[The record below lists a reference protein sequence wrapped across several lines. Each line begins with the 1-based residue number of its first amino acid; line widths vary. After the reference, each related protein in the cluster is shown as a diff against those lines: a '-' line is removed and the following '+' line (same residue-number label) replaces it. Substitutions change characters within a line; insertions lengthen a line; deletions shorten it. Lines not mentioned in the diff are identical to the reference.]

1 MKKET
6 YAYHLTDTIFG
17 AILLVIVALV
27 IILSIPMQYYAT
39 TLDPVMVVEAMDD
52 FGAVLSASEDDNRD
66 EIMTKKG
73 DTFTLKLTA
82 FGGKVEE
89 VSLSSVKDF
98 LVYSS
103 KGEEKQTL
111 EITDVNVYDNVVYI
125 DMVAKKEGSYQINFS
140 KGCITNTDGESS
152 APSNT
157 VWVQVKN
164 D

>member
-6 YAYHLTDTIFG
+6 YAYHLIDTIFG
-17 AILLVIVALV
+17 AIFLVIVALV
-27 IILSIPMQYYAT
+27 IILIPSI

-111 EITDVNVYDNVVYI
+111 GITDVNVYDNVVYV